1 MDQPQFDTGSGSFA
15 ARLGLSVIQTRSLQ
29 WYRTQIRDALEL
41 FVLPGLAAVL
51 PWRLCFAVFRQLAK
65 YPGLYHE
72 ATEAGWVWAHKTMP
86 TLEAQKWQRERRLLT
101 LVDHADWVLAKT
113 RSMRW
118 VDKHVDI
125 EGNWPKADGTQVL
138 LTFHWGAGMW
148 ALHDMHRAGLSVHA
162 LAASLD
168 GAHFKGRTVL
178 HAYAKLRTAEV
189 FRAMGH
195 PTIDVTASM
204 RPVLQAIRQQ
214 ECLLGLVDVP
224 ADNFGAGVPVQM
236 FGLEALVPKGLLRLA
251 ADKELPVTVYL
262 TGLDFQTG
270 RRKWVIHTLGVVPD
284 AQKLQDEVFALFN
297 QAVKDKP
304 GCWHLWSEMPRF
316 TPKSQG

>member
-1 MDQPQFDTGSGSFA
+1 M
-15 ARLGLSVIQTRSLQ
+15 Q
-29 WYRTQIRDALEL
+29 WYRTQLRDALEL
-41 FVLPGLAAVL
+41 FVLPSLAAVL
-51 PWRLCFAVFRQLAK
+51 PWRQCFAVFRQLAK
-65 YPGLYHE
+65 YPGLYRE

-113 RSMRW
+113 RSVRW

-125 EGNWPKADGTQVL
+125 QGKWPQNHGTQVM

-162 LAASLD
+162 LAASLE
-168 GAHFKGRTVL
+168 GAHFKGRPVL

-189 FRAMGH
+189 FRAMGN

-204 RPVLQAIRQQ
+204 RPVLQTIRQ
-214 ECLLGLVDVP
+214 EESLLGLVDVP
-224 ADNFGAGVPVQM
+224 ADNFGSGVAVQM
-236 FGLEALVPKGLLRLA
+236 FGQDALVPKGLLRLA
-251 ADKELPVTVYL
+251 ADKQLPVTVYL
-262 TGLDFQTG
+262 TGLDFETG
-270 RRKWVIHTLGVVPD
+270 RRKWVIHALGVEPD
-284 AQKLQDEVFALFN
+284 AQKLLDEVFALLN
-297 QAVKDKP
+297 HAVKDKP

-316 TPKSQG
+316 TQKRQG